1 MVGFSTLFWILCA
14 VLAAYVGVAVIAIA
28 KAYRDDQALR
38 RDERGFLFDP

>member
-1 MVGFSTLFWILCA
+1 MITTLFWIMCA
-14 VLAAYVGVAVIAIA
+14 VLGANVVVAVIAIA